1 MPHRPPTGQL
11 SRPIALFRDALREGL
26 NTPMAFLS

>member
-1 MPHRPPTGQL
+1 MLHRPPAGRL

-26 NTPMAFLS
+26 SAPMALTA